1 MTDPNTDDDFAR
13 FRTERLAKRR
23 AARRAPKSGIPF
35 FGTDRKARVQVR
47 NMEGL
52 ERSNLEALEPAR
64 SPELTEKL
72 AAAKAEA
79 KARTPRPAQATPRP
93 RPRSTKALGP
103 RTAPRSPAADAPRA
117 AASSPPRGA
126 PRRAAPGAAAPLVG
140 APAGKPAPRP
150 CPPTAIER
158 PRRPGL
164 VINPPLPP
172 RRTPAPAPAAVEA
185 PALPPATA
193 EAPLEAP
200 APLARKRPRPAP
212 GSRDRRA
219 ELPAGAAERMEQ
231 VVQVSYH
238 VAARAERKARFQRLN
253 QPEDEAPQGQQR
265 VYRQYSTSRR
275 LRRAASRGQNAQQ
288 SG

>member
-13 FRTERLAKRR
+13 FRAERLAKQR
-23 AARRAPKSGIPF
+23 AARPAPQSGIPF
-35 FGTDRKARVQVR
+35 FGTDRKARVQIR
-47 NMEGL
+47 NMEGE
-52 ERSNLEALEPAR
+52 ERANLEALEPAA
-64 SPELTEKL
+64 SPELTAKL

-93 RPRSTKALGP
+93 RPKSTKALGP
-103 RTAPRSPAADAPRA
+103 RTAPRSPAVGAPRA
-117 AASSPPRGA
+117 AAKSPPRGA

-164 VINPPLPP
+164 VVNPPLPP
-172 RRTPAPAPAAVEA
+172 RRTPAPPVEA
-185 PALPPATA
+185 PPT
-193 EAPLEAP
+193 
-200 APLARKRPRPAP
+200 PLAQKKPRPAP

-219 ELPAGAAERMEQ
+219 ELPAGTAERMEQ

-238 VAARAERKARFQRLN
+238 TAARAERKARFQRLN
-253 QPEDEAPQGQQR
+253 QPDEETAPKGKQR

-275 LRRAASRGQNAQQ
+275 LRRAAGRSQNNAQQ